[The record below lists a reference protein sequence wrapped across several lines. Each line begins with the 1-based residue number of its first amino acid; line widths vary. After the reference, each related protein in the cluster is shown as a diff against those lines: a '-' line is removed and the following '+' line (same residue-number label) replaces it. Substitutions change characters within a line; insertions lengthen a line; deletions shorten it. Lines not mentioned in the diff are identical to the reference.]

1 MFKKVKRTRAFVCLL
16 VMFAVL
22 LTQALSGVFDRL
34 PDAGLTRRLQAHR
47 RRKDRSRTETA
58 LPEEGGAADA

>member
-22 LTQALSGVFDRL
+22 LVWGFAENVVQAPASPSACPR
-34 PDAGLTRRLQAHR
+34 PRR
-47 RRKDRSRTETA
+47 TN
-58 LPEEGGAADA
+58 